1 MNKIHVEIIVNA
13 DVKKVWRFW
22 NEPALIQQW
31 AFASD
36 DWECPFAENN
46 LVVGGKFVTRM
57 AAKDKSY
64 NFDFGGTYL
73 DVKEFE
79 TIRYIMSNDINDAN
93 ARTCTVTFEAL
104 SDGQTKVTELFD
116 PETENSEELQ
126 KNGWQTILN
135 NFKKAVEKAQ

>member
-13 DVKKVWRFW
+13 DVKKAWRFW

-64 NFDFGGTYL
+64 SFDFAGTYL
-73 DVKEFE
+73 DVKKFE
-79 TIRYIMSNDINDAN
+79 TIRYIMSNDMNDAS
-93 ARTCTVTFEAL
+93 ARTCTVTFKAL

-116 PETENSEELQ
+116 PETENSEERQ
-126 KNGWQTILN
+126 KAGWQSILN
-135 NFKKAVEKAQ
+135 NFKKAVEA

>member
-1 MNKIHVEIIVNA
+1 MKKIHVEIIVNA
-13 DVKKVWRFW
+13 DVKKSWRFW

-64 NFDFGGTYL
+64 SFDFAGTYL

-79 TIRYIMSNDINDAN
+79 TIHYIMSNDINDAS

-126 KNGWQTILN
+126 KNGWQSILN